1 MTDGRQA
8 PRSHAAVG
16 RLHHDLRAEADEL
29 EAGPQ
34 HLRSD
39 DGKFPPE

>member
-1 MTDGRQA
+1 LAVQA
-8 PRSHAAVG
+8 RTPIDQRNRA
-16 RLHHDLRAEADEL
+16 AEADEL